1 MSSGQPSQKPSQYQG
16 KRLFAS
22 IMLNRAP
29 TVDFFRVQSICL
41 RAIGISR
48 RATHADSVLYAFS
61 FFTVLVMKLG
71 TVLFA
76 VKHIDEIMLLCDC
89 LGPTFTAYLGLV
101 RQYNLRLHR
110 SEVWHIVD
118 ELDALKRTL
127 QPNEIR
133 IVQKYN
139 RIDRFLAWAY
149 LITAMS
155 TGVLFVGVALV
166 LVVLSEQADWK
177 LPLLM
182 DFPFDVKHPV
192 TFTIFFVWCSV
203 AIFWVVLDCVACDA
217 SFGTFSSCLVA
228 HFVIIQER
236 FENLQFGMVGNG
248 RQLGKLIEYHKYI
261 LHLSDRVIDAYKTVI
276 LNQLLISSML
286 LCMLGFQLVISAGTT
301 IMVVYVAYGTAITIQ
316 VTYYCYYGSQLYHE
330 STLVHDAVYKSNWY
344 ETDVRTQK
352 MLINC
357 MMRAKKSVNA
367 KSGFTEASL
376 PTLNAV

>member
-1 MSSGQPSQKPSQYQG
+1 
-16 KRLFAS
+16 
-22 IMLNRAP
+22 MLSAG

-48 RATHADSVLYAFS
+48 NDSLAARVLFAFS

-71 TVLFA
+71 TVMFA

-110 SEVWHIVD
+110 TELWSIVD
-118 ELDALKRTL
+118 EFETLKQSL
-127 QPNEIR
+127 KLSEIR

-155 TGVLFVGVALV
+155 TGVLFVGVAIV
-166 LVVLSEQADWK
+166 LVALSEKSDWK

-182 DFPFDVKHPV
+182 DFPFDVKQPV

-203 AIFWVVLDCVACDA
+203 AIFWVVLDCVACDS

-228 HFVIIQER
+228 HFVVIQQR
-236 FENLQFGMVGNG
+236 FEELQFDDRN
-248 RQLGKLIEYHKYI
+248 RQLVKLIEYHKHI
-261 LHLSDRVIDAYKTVI
+261 LHMSDRVINAYKNVI
-276 LNQLLISSML
+276 LNQLLISSLL
-286 LCMLGFQLVISAGTT
+286 LCMLGFQLVLSAGTS

-330 STLVHDAVYKSNWY
+330 SSLVHDAVFKSNWY
-344 ETDVRTQK
+344 DAEVTTQK

-357 MMRAKKSVNA
+357 MMRAKKPVNA
-367 KSGFTEASL
+367 KSGFTQASL
-376 PTLNAV
+376 PTLNAILNSAGSYVALLMSLMDK

>member
-1 MSSGQPSQKPSQYQG
+1 MSGPDK
-16 KRLFAS
+16 
-22 IMLNRAP
+22 

-41 RAIGISR
+41 RAIGIAR
-48 RATHADSVLYAFS
+48 VDTRVGRAVFAVS

-71 TVLFA
+71 TVMFA

-110 SEVWHIVD
+110 AEVWSIVD
-118 ELDALKRTL
+118 EFVALRRLLKS
-127 QPNEIR
+127 NEIR
-133 IVQKYN
+133 IVKKYN

-166 LVVLSEQADWK
+166 LVVLSDRADWK

-203 AIFWVVLDCVACDA
+203 AIFWVVLDCVACDS

-228 HFVIIQER
+228 HFVIIQDR
-236 FENLQFGMVGNG
+236 FESLQFGTGNSA
-248 RQLGKLIEYHKYI
+248 LGQLIEYHKHI
-261 LHLSDRVIDAYKTVI
+261 LHVSDRVIDAYKNVI
-276 LNQLLISSML
+276 LNQLLISSIL
-286 LCMLGFQLVISAGTT
+286 LCMLGFQLVISAGTS
-301 IMVVYVAYGTAITIQ
+301 IMVVYVAYGTAIIIQ

-330 STLVHDAVYKSNWY
+330 STLVHDAVFKSNWY
-344 ETDVRTQK
+344 EADVRTQK

-357 MMRAKKSVNA
+357 MMRAKKPVNA

-376 PTLNAV
+376 PTLKAILNSAGSYVALLMSLME

>member
-1 MSSGQPSQKPSQYQG
+1 
-16 KRLFAS
+16 
-22 IMLNRAP
+22 MLGRDG

-48 RATHADSVLYAFS
+48 DDTRVGRVLFAFS

-71 TVLFA
+71 TVMFA

-110 SEVWHIVD
+110 TEVWSIVD
-118 ELDALKRTL
+118 EFAALRRLLKS
-127 QPNEIR
+127 NEIR
-133 IVQKYN
+133 IVQRYN

-166 LVVLSEQADWK
+166 LVVLSEKADWK

-182 DFPFDVKHPV
+182 D
-192 TFTIFFVWCSV
+192 V
-203 AIFWVVLDCVACDA
+203 AIFWVVLDCVACDS

-228 HFVIIQER
+228 HFVIVQER
-236 FENLQFGMVGNG
+236 FESLQFGAGNS
-248 RQLGKLIEYHKYI
+248 QHHLGQLIEYHKHI
-261 LHLSDRVIDAYKTVI
+261 LHVSDRVIDAYKNVI
-276 LNQLLISSML
+276 LNQLLISSIL
-286 LCMLGFQLVISAGTT
+286 LCMLGFQLVLSAGTS
-301 IMVVYVAYGTAITIQ
+301 IMVVYVAYGTAIIIQ

-330 STLVHDAVYKSNWY
+330 STLVHDAVFKSNWY
-344 ETDVRTQK
+344 EADVRTQK

-357 MMRAKKSVNA
+357 MMRAKKPVNA

-376 PTLNAV
+376 PTLRAVAILNSAGSYVALLMSLME

>member
-1 MSSGQPSQKPSQYQG
+1 
-16 KRLFAS
+16 
-22 IMLNRAP
+22 MLKAAQ

-41 RAIGISR
+41 RAIGIWR
-48 RATHADSVLYAFS
+48 RETHTASVLYAFS

-71 TVLFA
+71 TVQFA

-110 SEVWHIVD
+110 TEVWHIVD
-118 ELDALKRTL
+118 ELDALKRSLNTT
-127 QPNEIR
+127 EIR
-133 IVQKYN
+133 IVEKYN

-166 LVVLSEQADWK
+166 LVVLSDQADWK

-203 AIFWVVLDCVACDA
+203 AIFWVVLDCVACDS

-236 FENLQFGMVGNG
+236 FEQLQFDSVGNSE
-248 RQLGKLIEYHKYI
+248 LGKLIEYHKRI
-261 LHLSDRVIDAYKTVI
+261 LHLADRVIDAYKNVI
-276 LNQLLISSML
+276 LNQLLISSIL
-286 LCMLGFQLVISAGTT
+286 LCMLGFQLVISTGTS

-330 STLVHDAVYKSNWY
+330 STLVHEAVFKSNWY
-344 ETDVRTQK
+344 EADVRTQK

-357 MMRAKKSVNA
+357 MMRASKPVNA

-376 PTLNAV
+376 PTLKAVQYMLIDKYVELSF

>member
-1 MSSGQPSQKPSQYQG
+1 
-16 KRLFAS
+16 
-22 IMLNRAP
+22 MLKAAQ
-29 TVDFFRVQSICL
+29 TVDFFRVQSFCL
-41 RAIGISR
+41 RAIGITR
-48 RATHADSVLYAFS
+48 RETGADSALYAFS

-76 VKHIDEIMLLCDC
+76 AKHIDEIMLLCDC
-89 LGPTFTAYLGLV
+89 LGPTCTAYLGLV

-110 SEVWHIVD
+110 TAIWGIVD

-127 QPNEIR
+127 QPNEVR
-133 IVQKYN
+133 IVRRYN

-155 TGVLFVGVALV
+155 TGVLFVGAALV

-182 DFPFDVKHPV
+182 DFPLDMKHPV

-217 SFGTFSSCLVA
+217 TFGTFSSCLVA
-228 HFVIIQER
+228 HFAIIQHR
-236 FENLQFGMVGNG
+236 FENLQFDTAGNG
-248 RQLGKLIEYHKYI
+248 QLGMLIEYHKHI
-261 LHLSDRVIDAYKTVI
+261 LHLADRVIGAYKHVI
-276 LNQLLISSML
+276 LNQLLISSIL

-344 ETDVRTQK
+344 EADVRTQK

-357 MMRAKKSVNA
+357 MMRANKPVNA

-376 PTLNAV
+376 PTLKAILNSAGSYVALLMSLME

>member
-1 MSSGQPSQKPSQYQG
+1 
-16 KRLFAS
+16 
-22 IMLNRAP
+22 MLAAE

-41 RAIGISR
+41 RAIGIAR
-48 RATHADSVLYAFS
+48 TDSFRGRVLFAFS

-71 TVLFA
+71 TVMFA
-76 VKHIDEIMLLCDC
+76 FKHIDQIMLLCDC

-101 RQYNLRLHR
+101 RQYNLLLHR
-110 SEVWHIVD
+110 SELWSIVD
-118 ELDALKRTL
+118 EFAALKNSL
-127 QPNEIR
+127 QSSEIR

-166 LVVLSEQADWK
+166 LVFLSEKSDWK

-203 AIFWVVLDCVACDA
+203 AIFWVVLDCVACD
-217 SFGTFSSCLVA
+217 STFGTFSSCLVA

-236 FENLQFGMVGNG
+236 FEGLRFDDGN
-248 RQLGKLIEYHKYI
+248 RELKKLIEHHKYI
-261 LHLSDRVIDAYKTVI
+261 LRISDRVINAYKNVI
-276 LNQLLISSML
+276 LNQLLISSVL
-286 LCMLGFQLVISAGTT
+286 LCMLGFQLVISVGTN
-301 IMVVYVAYGTAITIQ
+301 IMVVYVAYGMAITIQ

-330 STLVHDAVYKSNWY
+330 STQVHDAVFKSKWY
-344 ETDVRTQK
+344 DASVGTQK

-357 MMRAKKSVNA
+357 MMRAKKPVNA
-367 KSGFTEASL
+367 KSGFTQASL
-376 PTLNAV
+376 PTLNAILNSAGSYVALLMSLME